1 MPVAPA
7 RHGAAMGFGFAR
19 LAGTLV
25 LLLLLA
31 PPGFAQKR
39 GGEAV
44 QRVQLV
50 NRTLSTVREVYLT
63 PAARDDWGEDRLGAT
78 VLEPG
83 EEGEIEMEGGCAADL
98 RIVYPGGA
106 AEERRGLDI
115 CAHPRIVLR
124 PGWVLAENLD
134 EDSEPPAMQAAG
146 GVLRLRN
153 LGPLPIVELYA
164 DPPGAPRGED
174 RLGAD
179 ILPIG
184 AEMEIEPGDANECE
198 VDLTAVFR
206 DGREV
211 ARRGVD
217 LCGEEEIELR

>member
-1 MPVAPA
+1 MRRAPP
-7 RHGAAMGFGFAR
+7 RHGAYMVSGFAR
-19 LAGTLV
+19 LVSAV
-25 LLLLLA
+25 ALLLLLA
-31 PPGFAQKR
+31 PPAVAQKR
-39 GGEAV
+39 GVEVV

-50 NRTLSTVREVYLT
+50 NRTLATVREVYLSP
-63 PAARDDWGEDRLGAT
+63 PAADWGEDRLGAA

-83 EEGEIEMEGGCAADL
+83 EEAEIEMAGGCEANL
-98 RIVYPGGA
+98 RVVYPGGA
-106 AEERRGLDI
+106 AEERRDLDI

-124 PGWVLAENLD
+124 PGWVMADTLD
-134 EDSEPPAMQAAG
+134 EDTVPPVMPTGG

-164 DPPGAPRGED
+164 APPGAPRGED

-184 AEMEIEPGDANECE
+184 AEMEIEPDDANECE
-198 VDLTAVFR
+198 VDLVAVFR

-211 ARRGVD
+211 TRRGVD

>member
-1 MPVAPA
+1 
-7 RHGAAMGFGFAR
+7 MGTGFAR
-19 LAGTLV
+19 LLV
-25 LLLLLA
+25 ALALLLPAAA
-31 PPGFAQKR
+31 PSLAQKR

-50 NRTLSTVREVYLT
+50 NRTLATVREVYLS
-63 PAARDDWGEDRLGAT
+63 PARDAGWGEDRLGAS

-83 EEGEIEMEGGCAADL
+83 EEAEIALAGGCEADL

-106 AEERRGLDI
+106 AEERRGLDL

-124 PGWVLAENLD
+124 PGWVLAETLD
-134 EDSEPPAMQAAG
+134 EEGAAPAMPAAG

-153 LGPLPIVELYA
+153 RGPLPIVEVYA
-164 DPPGAPRGED
+164 APAGAPRGED

-184 AEMEIEPGDANECE
+184 GEMEIEPEDANECE
-198 VDLTAVFR
+198 VELTVVFR

-211 ARRGVD
+211 TRQGVD
-217 LCGEEEIELR
+217 LCGDEELELR

>member
-1 MPVAPA
+1 MA
-7 RHGAAMGFGFAR
+7 
-19 LAGTLV
+19 LV
-25 LLLLLA
+25 LLA
-31 PPGFAQKR
+31 PPAFAQKG

-50 NRTLSTVREVYLT
+50 NRTLATVREVFLA
-63 PAARDDWGEDRLGAT
+63 PANAPAWGEDRLGAT

-83 EEGEIEMEGGCAADL
+83 EEAEIELAGGCEANL

-124 PGWVLAENLD
+124 PGWVLAETLD
-134 EDSEPPAMQAAG
+134 DDTAAPIMPAGG

-153 LGPLPIVELYA
+153 AGPLPIVEIYA

-184 AEMEIEPGDANECE
+184 AELEIEPDDANECE
-198 VDLTAVFR
+198 VDLVAVFR

-211 ARRGVD
+211 TRRGVD

>member
-1 MPVAPA
+1 MAS
-7 RHGAAMGFGFAR
+7 GFAR
-19 LAGTLV
+19 LAVALGIV
-25 LLLLLA
+25 LLL
-31 PPGFAQKR
+31 PPPAFGQKR
-39 GGEAV
+39 GGEVV

-50 NRTLSTVREVYLT
+50 NRTLATVREVYLAR
-63 PAARDDWGEDRLGAT
+63 PAAGWGEDRLGAA

-83 EEGEIEMEGGCAADL
+83 EEAEIELAGGCEADL

-106 AEERRGLDI
+106 AEERRGIDL

-124 PGWVLAENLD
+124 PGWVLAETLD
-134 EDSEPPAMQAAG
+134 EDPAAPIMPGGG

-153 LGPLPIVELYA
+153 LGPLPIVEIYA
-164 DPPGAPRGED
+164 HPPGAPRGED

-184 AEMEIEPGDANECE
+184 AEIEIEPDDASECE
-198 VDLTAVFR
+198 VDLVAVFR

-211 ARRGVD
+211 TRRGVD

>member
-1 MPVAPA
+1 
-7 RHGAAMGFGFAR
+7 MGPRFAR
-19 LAGTLV
+19 LVGALA

-50 NRTLSTVREVYLT
+50 NRTLATVREVYLAPT
-63 PAARDDWGEDRLGAT
+63 TADEWGEDRLGAA

-83 EEGEIEMEGGCAADL
+83 EEAEIKLSGGCAADL

-115 CAHPRIVLR
+115 CARPRIVLR

-134 EDSEPPAMQAAG
+134 EDSVPPAMPPAG

-164 DPPGAPRGED
+164 APPGAPRGED

-184 AEMEIEPGDANECE
+184 GEMEIEPDDANECE
-198 VDLTAVFR
+198 VDLIAVFR

-211 ARRGVD
+211 TRRGVD
-217 LCGEEEIELR
+217 LCGGEEIELR